1 MKLLGALL
9 GLVLLFPAE
18 GIAQES
24 WGPWSLLRPLEPA
37 AASEDA
43 SKVLD
48 AIGASTESLAA
59 NAEGPDFEAELSSP
73 AKARAGARPRWQFL
87 EEVEDDQA
95 LIDLA
100 LGLPSGQEQQARAFL
115 YRTVQHEG
123 EAPRELVFYCGS
135 DDGLRVWWN
144 GELIHR
150 AQFPRGLCV
159 AEEELRVELQ
169 PGVNHLLFEVSQESG
184 AWSFQL
190 LHSQVRLNSERLSL
204 QKKINAAID
213 SGVDWL
219 LRSQQLD
226 GSWSYKIDEYVGGQ
240 TALSLY
246 TLIKSGVGADH
257 PSIRR
262 GLAFLRVSPSVSV
275 YDTSCRMM
283 LLGAIAD
290 VEAREEL
297 GVHLEQLL
305 DWQSGGFAYP
315 EVPTSV
321 ADLSNT
327 QYAAL
332 GLTAAAAASRNVP
345 QKNWK
350 ALAGYVL
357 DCRREDGGFSYRP
370 GMAST
375 GAMTAAGV
383 ATSALCLQAF
393 GSEDRRVQR
402 TAEKLREG
410 IADGLQWLGE
420 NLRHDRNPEPAAKN
434 YGNDRWRNY
443 YLYGLERVGAITGTK
458 LLNHRD
464 WYWSGA
470 TQLVLEQ
477 KDVGNWASAY
487 GEDLPNTCFALLFLQ
502 KATQTLTGRSE
513 RPSKSSLGDD
523 DAERD
528 VSLRGSRK
536 DGELT
541 LWISSFGKEVLEG
554 FERENERGR
563 GLRVKQVE
571 YFDRFGEE
579 ERSAA
584 FAEGDPTQ
592 PSGTERW
599 AVRLRLVEPGT
610 HVLLARITLDDGSIL
625 ETQEIR
631 VLADAVLEPW
641 MIPYAESRGGDP
653 IAAIR
658 KKFERSSVTKPHV
671 AKHAFDGLQA
681 TSWLCA
687 SNDTERKIELQLS
700 KAVKTKRLLFTVAV
714 PRPTTPNWCGR
725 PTVIELG
732 WNGKRDPVRIELDPD
747 PAQKTIHEFER
758 ALPIRNLQ
766 VRILELV
773 EGETEKRACGFAEI
787 ELQK

>member
-1 MKLLGALL
+1 
-9 GLVLLFPAE
+9 
-18 GIAQES
+18 
-24 WGPWSLLRPLEPA
+24 
-37 AASEDA
+37 
-43 SKVLD
+43 
-48 AIGASTESLAA
+48 
-59 NAEGPDFEAELSSP
+59 
-73 AKARAGARPRWQFL
+73 
-87 EEVEDDQA
+87 
-95 LIDLA
+95 
-100 LGLPSGQEQQARAFL
+100 
-115 YRTVQHEG
+115 
-123 EAPRELVFYCGS
+123 
-135 DDGLRVWWN
+135 
-144 GELIHR
+144 
-150 AQFPRGLCV
+150 
-159 AEEELRVELQ
+159 RVELQ
-169 PGVNHLLFEVSQESG
+169 PGTNHLLCEISQAGG
-184 AWSFQL
+184 AWNFQL
-190 LHSQVRLNSERLSL
+190 LHSRARVDLHRRTV
-204 QKKINAAID
+204 QKRINAAID

-226 GSWSYKIDEYVGGQ
+226 GSWSYKIHEYVGGQ

-246 TLIKSGVGADH
+246 TLIKSGVGPEH
-257 PSIRR
+257 PSVRR

-290 VEAREEL
+290 AEAREEL
-297 GVHLEQLL
+297 EVHLEQLL

-332 GLTAAAAASRNVP
+332 GLTAAAAAAGNVP
-345 QKNWK
+345 QKSWK

-357 DCRREDGGFSYRP
+357 DCGNDDGGFCYRP

-383 ATSALCLQAF
+383 ATSALCLQAL

-410 IADGLQWLGE
+410 IAGGLQWLGE
-420 NLRHDRNPEPAAKN
+420 NLRLDLNPEPAAEN

-443 YLYGLERVGAITGTK
+443 YLYGLERVGAVTGTK
-458 LLNHRD
+458 RLNHRD

-470 TQLVLEQ
+470 NRLVQDQ

-523 DAERD
+523 DSERAA
-528 VSLRGSRK
+528 SLRGSRK

-541 LWISSFGKEVLEG
+541 LWISSFGTKSLEEY
-554 FERENERGR
+554 ERENERGR

-584 FAEGDPTQ
+584 LAEGDPTR
-592 PSGTERW
+592 PSETERW
-599 AVRLRLVEPGT
+599 PVRLRLIEPGL
-610 HVLLARITLDDGSIL
+610 HVLFARLTLDDDTLL
-625 ETQEIR
+625 ETQELR
-631 VLADAVLEPW
+631 VQADTVLEPW
-641 MIPYAESRGGDP
+641 MIPYAESRGDDP
-653 IAAIR
+653 IASVR
-658 KKFERSSVTKPHV
+658 KKFERSSVTKPYP
-671 AKHAFDGLQA
+671 AKHAFDGFQA

-687 SNDTERKIELQLS
+687 SNDSEREIELQLS

-714 PRPTTPNWCGR
+714 PKPTTPDWCGR

-747 PAQKTIHEFER
+747 PMQKTTYEFER
-758 ALPIRNLQ
+758 ALPIR
-766 VRILELV
+766 
-773 EGETEKRACGFAEI
+773 
-787 ELQK
+787 